1 MCPINWD
8 KNAKTMAK
16 KVQDQPAK
24 ALVTKSNNLVEARYH
39 FSIWETR
46 VFTKLVSLIQP
57 GDADFKKYKLYIKDL
72 VQFFGVNDN
81 DAYVKI
87 KAVPDSLLKKVVT
100 IPYTENG
107 EERLLKTGLIAQA
120 TIPKKK
126 EGYIELS
133 FHPDLKPYLLQLKRT
148 FLSYD
153 IRNVLKISSVYS
165 IRIYELLKQY
175 ENLGYREFDLEELKV
190 ILGVSDKY
198 KLYGHFKS
206 RIIIKAQK
214 DLQQHTDI
222 SFSFTEVKKGR
233 KVMGILFEIDANICP
248 AIMEEDSIT
257 STIVETDKAQLEAL
271 LEEWGVTT
279 ENRQLYFKK
288 YAVDYLQARVQYVK
302 NQQALKAS
310 RAQKIENLAAYF
322 NSVVHKKELVDYVE
336 EKKKTKKEQAG
347 KAKQVALQKKQ
358 LKEQLLQLRR
368 DLDTKEQAKIKA
380 LFEGDAGLR
389 SSILAQA
396 RSNSPAFY
404 SDTKKTDEDY
414 FKTNPLFRAAV
425 FTIVKRQHQAEFERL
440 QKQYQLQIEQ
450 LEQQLKKL

>member
-1 MCPINWD
+1 
-8 KNAKTMAK
+8 MAK
-16 KVQDQPAK
+16 KIEEQPAK

-57 GDADFKKYKLYIKDL
+57 GDADFKKYKLHIKDL

-175 ENLGYREFDLEELKV
+175 ETLGYREFDLEELKI

-206 RIIIKAQK
+206 RIIIKAQE
-214 DLQQHTDI
+214 DLEQHTDI
-222 SFSFTEVKKGR
+222 SFSFTEIKKGR
-233 KVMGILFEIDANICP
+233 KVTAILFEIDANVCP
-248 AIMEEDSIT
+248 AIMEQDNAGTTVDNTRS
-257 STIVETDKAQLEAL
+257 SLEAL
-271 LEEWGVTT
+271 FKKWGITK
-279 ENRQLYFKK
+279 ENQQLYFKK
-288 YAVDYLQARVQYVK
+288 YSTEYLQARVQYVQ

-310 RAQKIENLAAYF
+310 RSQKIDHLAAYF

-336 EKKKTKKEQAG
+336 EKKKTKKVKAG

-358 LKEQLLQLRR
+358 LKEQIVKLKRE
-368 DLDTKEQAKIKA
+368 LDTQEQTKIKT
-380 LFEGDAGLR
+380 LFEEDAEFKAT
-389 SSILAQA
+389 ILAQA

-404 SDTKKTDEDY
+404 PDAKKSDEAY

-425 FTIVKRQHQAEFERL
+425 FTIVKRHHQTEFAAIH
-440 QKQYQLQIEQ
+440 KKYQPKIKQ

>member
-1 MCPINWD
+1 
-8 KNAKTMAK
+8 MAK
-16 KVQDQPAK
+16 KVEEQPVK

-100 IPYTENG
+100 IPYTEHG

-248 AIMEEDSIT
+248 AILEEESLT
-257 STIVETDKAQLEAL
+257 TTVEADKAQLEAL
-271 LEEWGVTT
+271 LEEWGVTA

-288 YAVDYLQARVQYVK
+288 YPVDYLQTRVQYVK
-302 NQQALKAS
+302 NQQTLKAS
-310 RAQKIENLAAYF
+310 RSKKIDNLAAYF
-322 NSVVHKKELVDYVE
+322 NSIVHKKELVDYVE
-336 EKKKTKKEQAG
+336 EKKKTKKAQAG

-368 DLDTKEQAKIKA
+368 NLDVQEQEKIKA
-380 LFEGDAGLR
+380 LFEGDAGLKA
-389 SSILAQA
+389 SILAQA

-404 SDTKKTDEDY
+404 SDAKKSDEDY

-425 FTIVKRQHQAEFERL
+425 FTIVKRQHSTTFEAI
-440 QKQYQLQIEQ
+440 QQQFQPQIEE
-450 LEQQLKKL
+450 LEQQLKRL

>member
-1 MCPINWD
+1 
-8 KNAKTMAK
+8 MAK
-16 KVQDQPAK
+16 KIDEQPAK

-57 GDADFKKYKLYIKDL
+57 GDADFKKYKLHIKDL

-175 ENLGYREFDLEELKV
+175 ETLGYREFDLEELKI

-206 RIIIKAQK
+206 RIIIKAQQ

-222 SFSFTEVKKGR
+222 RFAFTEIKKGR
-233 KVMGILFEIDANICP
+233 KVTAILFEIDANSSSLI
-248 AIMEEDSIT
+248 IEEAAAT
-257 STIVETDKAQLEAL
+257 AVEKASRSSLEAVF
-271 LEEWGVTT
+271 EEWEVTA
-279 ENRQLYFKK
+279 ENQQLYFKK
-288 YAVDYLQARVQYVK
+288 YAIDYLQTRIQYVR

-310 RAQKIENLAAYF
+310 RSQKIDNLAAYF

-336 EKKKTKKEQAG
+336 EKKKSQKAEAG
-347 KAKQVALQKKQ
+347 KSKQIALQKKQ
-358 LKEQLLQLRR
+358 LNGQLVALKRQLE
-368 DLDTKEQAKIKA
+368 LKEQAQIQT
-380 LFEGDAGLR
+380 LFETDPTFKAD
-389 SSILAQA
+389 ILAQVRQNTA
-396 RSNSPAFY
+396 TFYADASKSNEA
-404 SDTKKTDEDY
+404 Y

-425 FTIVKRQHQAEFERL
+425 FTLVKRQHAPTFEAIRKAYQGNIKRL
-440 QKQYQLQIEQ
+440 EK
-450 LEQQLKKL
+450 QLKKL

>member
-1 MCPINWD
+1 
-8 KNAKTMAK
+8 MAK
-16 KVQDQPAK
+16 KIEEQPVK

-57 GDADFKKYKLYIKDL
+57 GDADFKKYKLHIKDL

-175 ENLGYREFDLEELKV
+175 ETLGYREFDLQELKI

-206 RIIIKAQK
+206 RIIIKAQD

-222 SFSFTEVKKGR
+222 SFSFTEIKKGR
-233 KVMGILFEIDANICP
+233 KVTAILFQIDANSCP
-248 AIMEEDSIT
+248 AIMEEEAATTAVEASKGGIE
-257 STIVETDKAQLEAL
+257 TIFK
-271 LEEWGVTT
+271 EWGVSA
-279 ENRQLYFKK
+279 ENQKLYFKK
-288 YAVDYLQARVQYVK
+288 YDMDYLQARVQYVR

-310 RAQKIENLAAYF
+310 RSQQIDNLAAYF

-347 KAKQVALQKKQ
+347 KAKQLALQKKQ
-358 LKEQLLQLRR
+358 LKEQIVQLKRE
-368 DLDTKEQAKIKA
+368 LDNKEQAKIKS
-380 LFEGDAGLR
+380 LFATDDSFKAM
-389 SSILAQA
+389 ILEQA
-396 RSNSPAFY
+396 RNNSPAFY
-404 SDTKKTDEDY
+404 PDKTKSNASY

-425 FTIVKRQHQAEFERL
+425 FTLVKQHHQAIFGAMHHT
-440 QKQYQLQIEQ
+440 YQPQIKK
-450 LEQQLKKL
+450 LEQQLKRL

>member
-1 MCPINWD
+1 
-8 KNAKTMAK
+8 MAK
-16 KVQDQPAK
+16 KIEEQPAK

-57 GDADFKKYKLYIKDL
+57 GDADFKKYKLQIKDL

-175 ENLGYREFDLEELKV
+175 ETLGYREFDLEELKI

-206 RIIIKAQK
+206 RIIIKAQQ

-222 SFSFTEVKKGR
+222 RFSFTEIKKGR
-233 KVMGILFEIDANICP
+233 KVTAILFEINANSCP
-248 AIMEEDSIT
+248 AIMDQEAIG
-257 STIVETDKAQLEAL
+257 ETTEATKSSLEGVFK
-271 LEEWGVTT
+271 EWGITA

-288 YAVDYLQARVQYVK
+288 YALDYLQARIQYVQ

-310 RAQKIENLAAYF
+310 RSQKIDNLAAYF

-336 EKKKTKKEQAG
+336 EKKKTKKAQVG
-347 KAKQVALQKKQ
+347 KAKKVALEKKQ
-358 LKEQLLQLRR
+358 LKEQIVRLKRE
-368 DLDTKEQAKIKA
+368 LDTKEQEKIKA
-380 LFEGDAGLR
+380 LFEQDAALKAH
-389 SSILAQA
+389 ILAQA
-396 RSNSPAFY
+396 RNNSPAFY
-404 SDTKKTDEDY
+404 PDTQKSDEAY
-414 FKTNPLFRAAV
+414 FQTNPLFRAAV
-425 FTIVKRQHQAEFERL
+425 FTLIKRQHQGSFAPIH
-440 QKQYQLQIEQ
+440 QTYQPKIQQ